1 MEILPG
7 LTEEFW
13 QEDFDSA
20 LTVTIMAYFGIFLY
34 SLLLLLAMVNTYSF
48 LMKQGKWK
56 NYSLSLF
63 YFFFILVSKT
73 K

>member
-34 SLLLLLAMVNTYSF
+34 SMLLLLALVNTYSF
-48 LMKQGKWK
+48 LMK
-56 NYSLSLF
+56 
-63 YFFFILVSKT
+63 
-73 K
+73 